1 MLELAH
7 KDSVAFSAQAATLA
21 AYRAPTLLQS
31 FFECRDTMMR
41 RLAVSL
47 ARRQEVGV
55 LSLPACAGAQLS
67 GCRNCVIE
75 DRHATPR
82 LQALLQE
89 GFSGQPSAWSA
100 LQQTRVSLQR
110 VAGRN

>member
-1 MLELAH
+1 
-7 KDSVAFSAQAATLA
+7 
-21 AYRAPTLLQS
+21 
-31 FFECRDTMMR
+31 
-41 RLAVSL
+41 
-47 ARRQEVGV
+47 
-55 LSLPACAGAQLS
+55 
-67 GCRNCVIE
+67 VIE